1 MTETQFVLLASL
13 GGAVIGGLLALAGA
27 LWWLR
32 RSGWRAPAA
41 PAAAGRKAPTAPS
54 RAEPSGEP
62 ARPAPAARADP
73 RTEPAGR
80 PAPVE
85 RWTGAAPPPP
95 QTLAP
100 PSPGEVERSKAR
112 GRALIA
118 EGRLEEG
125 LFYFRQAQQMAA
137 EEIEHVIGQC
147 FPHGAPV
154 GTGPALQRLL
164 TRLDGLPASRQLLE
178 SSDPLLDEETMED
191 GVRGKVALRL
201 RSLAG
206 HAVADQTQPADLTT
220 LLRAVADY
228 SLTVATQEEVHEA
241 LLERELEQA
250 GRRLE
255 RYLGGAGLD
264 GP

>member
-1 MTETQFVLLASL
+1 MATSPPPLET
-13 GGAVIGGLLALAGA
+13 
-27 LWWLR
+27 
-32 RSGWRAPAA
+32 P
-41 PAAAGRKAPTAPS
+41 P
-54 RAEPSGEP
+54 E
-62 ARPAPAARADP
+62 
-73 RTEPAGR
+73 
-80 PAPVE
+80 
-85 RWTGAAPPPP
+85 APP
-95 QTLAP
+95 T
-100 PSPGEVERSKAR
+100 PGEVERSKAR
-112 GRALIA
+112 GRALIQ
-118 EGRLEEG
+118 EGRLEDG
-125 LFYFRQAQQMAA
+125 LFYFRQAQQQAA

-164 TRLDGLPASRQLLE
+164 LRLDGLPAGQRLLA
-178 SSDPLLDEETMED
+178 SSDPLLDEQTLED

-206 HAVADQTQPADLTT
+206 HAVAEQTRPADLTT

-264 GP
+264 AS